1 MDSKY
6 GKMLKKAYQNRTKG
20 DYEAFVLFSID
31 EVELMPNELVD
42 FIEEVKSIL
51 KK

>member
-1 MDSKY
+1 
-6 GKMLKKAYQNRTKG
+6 MLKKAYQNRTKG
-20 DYEAFVLFSID
+20 DYEAFVLFSDD
-31 EVELMPNELVD
+31 EVEVMLIELVE